1 MSVGYYARAAV
12 VLVGL
17 GGALLITGCGSG
29 VIETMGSQVEG
40 FSISGR
46 VHGGQQPI
54 TGASIS
60 LYIAGTTGYGVN
72 AQPLP
77 SSISVTSDNSGLFHV
92 SGSYQCPSPTA
103 QVYLISRGGN
113 TGSGINNRAVLMSAL
128 GNCST
133 FEAPGAFINVSEVS
147 TVASVYALAQFMKAG
162 STNVGTSPT
171 NVVGLNNAFA
181 TVTNLLDVTSG
192 LARTLT
198 PAKNGKVPQST
209 INTLADIMAACV
221 NSMQPEGPCAGLF
234 TAATPPGGTAPVD
247 TLAAMVNIAK
257 NPGLNVT
264 KIYNL
269 PTAQGAYQPSLT
281 SAPNDWTLSIEYNGG
296 GLHQGQL
303 PAVDAEG
310 NIWVPNHLDPGT
322 ISEFSPTG
330 EPLSGSGFSGGGLSY
345 PEAVAVDLN
354 GNVWAANEG
363 NSTVSEHTSGGTPL
377 SGTGFTMAGLQFP
390 YAIVVD
396 GSGNVFTADGNNTVA
411 MFNPSGLAEKLI
423 AGGGLDVPFAI
434 ALDGSENLWI
444 ANGDSDPQ
452 ANTLSKFSNDGV
464 PASATGFSGGGLS
477 VPYFVAVDANGSV
490 WAANFYSSS
499 VSELSSTGMPL
510 SGAGYATPNEVSVLA
525 IDGDNTVWTAN
536 TDGSVSHL
544 ANSGV
549 ALSPAGG
556 YVSSDATAEVGLV
569 IDGSGNVWTTDY
581 YVDSLFEY
589 IGAGAPVTVPMALAV
604 KNNAFGVRP

>member
-1 MSVGYYARAAV
+1 MSVRSCARAAFAM
-12 VLVGL
+12 VGF

-29 VIETMGSQVEG
+29 VVEMIGSPAEG

-46 VHGGQQPI
+46 VQGGQQPI

-60 LYIAGTTGYGVN
+60 LYVAGTTGYGVN
-72 AQPLP
+72 AQPLA
-77 SSISVTSDNSGLFHV
+77 SSISVASDKSGIFHV

-103 QVYLISRGGN
+103 QVYLISSGGN

-162 STNVGTSPT
+162 STDVGTSST

-181 TVTNLLDVTSG
+181 TVNNLLDITSG
-192 LARTLT
+192 QARTLT

-221 NSMQPEGPCAGLF
+221 NSMQPEGPCAELF

-269 PTAQGAYQPSLT
+269 PTAQGAYEPSLT
-281 SAPNDWTLSIEYNGG
+281 SAPNDWTLSIEYSGG

-303 PAVDAEG
+303 PAVDAQG
-310 NIWVPNHLDPGT
+310 NVWVPSHLDPGT

-330 EPLSGSGFSGGGLSY
+330 EPLSGPGFSGGGLSY
-345 PEAVAVDLN
+345 PEAVAIDLN

-377 SGTGFTMAGLQFP
+377 SGTGFTMPGMQFP
-390 YAIVVD
+390 YDLAVD
-396 GSGNVFTADGNNTVA
+396 GNGNVFTADGNNTVA
-411 MFNPSGLAEKLI
+411 KFNSSGSAEKLI
-423 AGGGLDVPFAI
+423 TGGGLDVPFAV
-434 ALDGSENLWI
+434 ALDGGENLWI

-452 ANTLSKFSNDGV
+452 ANTLSKFSNNGV
-464 PASATGFSGGGLS
+464 TAATTGFSGGGLT
-477 VPYFVAVDANGSV
+477 VPYFVAVDATGNV
-490 WAANFYSSS
+490 WAANFDSPQ
-499 VSELSSTGMPL
+499 VSELSSSGMPL
-510 SGAGYATPNEVSVLA
+510 SGAGYAMPNEVSALA

-544 ANSGV
+544 ANSGA
-549 ALSPAGG
+549 ALSPESG
-556 YVSSDATAEVGLV
+556 YVSSDATAAVGLV

-581 YVDSLFEY
+581 YVDS
-589 IGAGAPVTVPMALAV
+589 
-604 KNNAFGVRP
+604 